1 VFLTIASSLQ
11 RLMEISDVINV
22 DYDKET
28 GRKED

>member
-11 RLMEISDVINV
+11 QLMEISDAINV
-22 DYDKET
+22 DYDKKT

>member
-11 RLMEISDVINV
+11 QLMEISDVINV
-22 DYDKET
+22 DYDKKT